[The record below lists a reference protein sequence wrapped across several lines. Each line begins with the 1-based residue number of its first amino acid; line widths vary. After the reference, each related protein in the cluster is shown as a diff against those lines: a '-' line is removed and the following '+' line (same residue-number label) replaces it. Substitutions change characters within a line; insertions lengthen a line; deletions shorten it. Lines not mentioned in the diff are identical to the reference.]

1 MANSRPPGFL
11 LAVAAGALLVPAGRA
26 AAGEVRGVVAAV
38 DPAKKELRVDGRGA
52 ARGTT
57 LTFSLDDKTLVLF
70 GPDRATPADLPVGR
84 RVRVEFEE
92 GPGGRRV
99 ARVVRAI
106 GRRPVSRTAAAGP
119 TPAPAAAGDVVT
131 GVLQRVAR
139 TDREVVVI
147 GPGAKGPETETT
159 VAVTEGAKV
168 FKDGKPASLEALK
181 EGDPAAIRVER
192 KGGRA
197 TALEV
202 QAGPGAALSASPAP
216 ERRPV
221 IPRLRQALH
230 IADEVLRQLDP
241 EDAGRDGPKKP

>member
-1 MANSRPPGFL
+1 L
-11 LAVAAGALLVPAGRA
+11 LAVAAGALLVPAGGA
-26 AAGEVRGVVAAV
+26 AAGEARGVVAAV

-52 ARGTT
+52 DRGTT
-57 LTFSLDDKTLVLF
+57 LTFTLDDKTLVLF
-70 GPDRATPADLPVGR
+70 GPDKAAPADLPVGR

-92 GPGGRRV
+92 GPDGRRV
-99 ARVVRAI
+99 ARVVRAR
-106 GRRPVSRTAAAGP
+106 GRRPGPRPAATG
-119 TPAPAAAGDVVT
+119 PAPAAAAGDVVT

-159 VAVTEGAKV
+159 VAVPEGAKV

-241 EDAGRDGPKKP
+241 EDAGREGPKKP